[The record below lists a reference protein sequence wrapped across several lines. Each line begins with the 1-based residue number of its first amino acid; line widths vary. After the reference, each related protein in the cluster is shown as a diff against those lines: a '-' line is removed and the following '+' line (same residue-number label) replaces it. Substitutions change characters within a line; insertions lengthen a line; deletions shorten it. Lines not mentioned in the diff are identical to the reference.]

1 MAEEKITRVL
11 HNVIMENRKTLSI
24 SGVTD
29 VDNFD
34 DKTILLYTQMGEL
47 VIQGRNL
54 HINSMSVET
63 GEMSIEGDIWSL
75 SYGDKDKKGP
85 ISFLGKLFR

>member
-1 MAEEKITRVL
+1 MTEEKITRVL
-11 HNVIMENRKTLSI
+11 HNVIMENRKSLSI

-47 VIQGRNL
+47 LIQGRNL
-54 HINSMSVET
+54 HVNSMSVET
-63 GEMSIEGDIWSL
+63 GEMSIEGDNMVTFIW
-75 SYGDKDKKGP
+75 
-85 ISFLGKLFR
+85 